1 MITASQGASLTQLAY
16 GPAPHE
22 ASALG
27 FAVLAEIYASDDTG
41 VVNYG
46 FLATRADGAAVI
58 ALRGTADAIEWVEDA
73 SIVLQT
79 NPWGPG
85 QLHGGFLA
93 LSTSLGVGP
102 AQTDLPSVLGALGAV
117 SLCGHSLGG
126 AMARLLSMRL
136 RAARVPVDKVFTW
149 GEPKSGD
156 EAGAGWGIFCAAQQH
171 RGVNERDLVPMVPEF
186 VPLLFPYV
194 HAVTETTLGKAGANP
209 VAAHAMST
217 YLTLEKA
224 IP

>member
-16 GPAPHE
+16 GPAPHD
-22 ASALG
+22 ATALG
-27 FAVLAEIYASDDTG
+27 FEVIAELYASDADG
-41 VVNYG
+41 VTNYG
-46 FLATRADGAAVI
+46 FLATAPDGSAVA

-73 SIVLQT
+73 SVVMRT

-85 QLHGGFLA
+85 RLHGGFLA
-93 LSTSLGVGP
+93 LAASLGVGQ
-102 AQTDLPSVLGALGAV
+102 AQSDLSSVLGALGAV
-117 SLCGHSLGG
+117 SLAGHSLGA

-136 RAARVPVDKVFTW
+136 RAARVSVDKVFTW